1 MPYFYVEGSALT
13 GSGDGKS
20 GMKAAVASLDGK
32 AMGVI
37 ASTLKR
43 SKVTDES
50 DMTLALD
57 WIDSAFATANDLRKI
72 LGYKP
77 LKKPADQMKAV
88 RAHLAARL
96 KRYRE
101 LNTPEQEAI
110 RKKNREKREELAIK
124 KAKAERDEKIEKF
137 KRFETSYVPGLS
149 PQIIRVRHSDFNDPV
164 KAVVETSGGASV
176 PLDEALTL
184 LKRIQKGEAVA
195 DVDTVGHFTYR
206 GIEKP
211 VTWQGE
217 PIEGMGIVVIGCHR
231 IRLEDA
237 VKVLGEV
244 A

>member
-1 MPYFYVEGSALT
+1 
-13 GSGDGKS
+13 
-20 GMKAAVASLDGK
+20 
-32 AMGVI
+32 
-37 ASTLKR
+37 
-43 SKVTDES
+43 
-50 DMTLALD
+50 
-57 WIDSAFATANDLRKI
+57 
-72 LGYKP
+72 
-77 LKKPADQMKAV
+77 MKAV

-137 KRFETSYVPGLS
+137 KRFETSYVPGLT
-149 PQIIRVRHSDFNDPV
+149 PQIIRVKHSDFPSDPS
-164 KAVVETSGGASV
+164 KSVVETSGGASV

-184 LKRIQKGEAVA
+184 LERIQKGVAVA

-206 GIEKP
+206 GIEKL

-237 VKVLGEV
+237 VKVLGK
-244 A
+244 AA